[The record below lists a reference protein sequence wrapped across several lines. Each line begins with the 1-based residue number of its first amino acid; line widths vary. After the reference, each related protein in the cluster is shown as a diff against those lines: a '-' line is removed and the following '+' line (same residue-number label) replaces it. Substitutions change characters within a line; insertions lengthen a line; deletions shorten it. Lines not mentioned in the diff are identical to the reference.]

1 MCWLSKLLNRP
12 GSLVFP
18 DPPKSTVTI
27 DANHVSELLR
37 PYGITI
43 SGTTG
48 DFTYLLM
55 TRKEANRFMRWYKKN
70 APIKPGDYTQD
81 DLDCDDFAWIMR
93 AYALIWSKGRYLWGY
108 IEAEG
113 ADSEYHFPN
122 HGFCF
127 TIIDDYQ
134 VYYADQLSVAAPD
147 DEVSEAFPVKS
158 YAAKC

>member
-12 GSLVFP
+12 SGLVFP
-18 DPPKSTVTI
+18 EPPRSTVTI
-27 DANHVSELLR
+27 DAYHAVELLR

-70 APIKPGDYTQD
+70 APIKPSDYTQD

-93 AYALIWSKGRYLWGY
+93 AYALIWSKGKYLWGY
-108 IEAEG
+108 VEAEG
-113 ADSEYHFPN
+113 ADPEYHFPN

-127 TIIDDYQ
+127 TITHDCA
-134 VYYADQLSVAAPD
+134 VWFADALRVAAPD
-147 DEVSEAFPVKS
+147 DEVMEAYAVKCHT
-158 YAAKC
+158 AKC